1 MGNNPNVTS
10 KLHFHSTV
18 SISQA
23 NEIEFFQKRF
33 DSTWTFAFFFFDY
46 LLDYFILELNSS
58 WPVGRRWITV
68 VVVVS
73 RVGKSRLR
81 VAPLLMHSLLL
92 HARATLIIYTVA
104 VRSPTHFVRFHSPDG
119 LAPVLSFPIDV
130 IWIYICIFYASPC
143 VLECATIIAGR
154 RPLYLCVSCVSRPPP
169 PQKKIF
175 YFLFLL
181 FAPAPGVSVAPA
193 ARSCWRA
200 IFVPPPPCISLVETF
215 FIYFLARPFILYAID
230 TTVVSGL

>member
-1 MGNNPNVTS
+1 LGNNPNVTS

-33 DSTWTFAFFFFDY
+33 DSTWTFAFFFDY

-143 VLECATIIAGR
+143 VLECATIIASR

-169 PQKKIF
+169 PKKNI
-175 YFLFLL
+175 LFPFFIICSRAGSVCSSGCPQLL
-181 FAPAPGVSVAPA
+181 
-193 ARSCWRA
+193 ARIIRS
-200 IFVPPPPCISLVETF
+200 PPPCISLVETF